1 MPLLL
6 LLKTSLVYTF
16 TVSVIKLSENE
27 LKSWCTLKNTTG
39 QIGAVG
45 RIQNYRQKRQKSKK
59 HVSFRNSSAYCNGAT
74 TDGSTAATDGNTA
87 TTPRTD
93 GNTAATTDGST
104 AATDGNTA
112 ATTPRTDDTAASG
125 SEE

>member
-6 LLKTSLVYTF
+6 LLNTSLVYTF

-59 HVSFRNSSAYCNGAT
+59 HVSFRNSSAYCN
-74 TDGSTAATDGNTA
+74 
-87 TTPRTD
+87 
-93 GNTAATTDGST
+93 AATTDGST
-104 AATDGNTA
+104 AATTPTTDGSTTATDGN
-112 ATTPRTDDTAASG
+112 TTPRTDDTAASG